1 MRRAHEALVRSE
13 REAAKTHGAHNV
25 LLAGRLSALLDARK
39 RLASRDGLE
48 ALAREYDVDVAKL
61 ESLARF
67 VNVPDVR
74 GAEDVRAVDKGGA
87 ERVTVKVKSARLGM
101 IFWKLSRLLFF
112 PFGRLLGQS
121 QFSKPAPANRHSVQH
136 AITFVFPT
144 CRYYGTSYLFL

>member
-1 MRRAHEALVRSE
+1 VRRAHEALVRSE

-25 LLAGRLSALLDARK
+25 LLAGRLSALLDERK

-48 ALAREYDVDVAKL
+48 ALAREYDVEVAKL

-74 GAEDVRAVDKGGA
+74 GEEEVRTVDKDGA

-101 IFWKLSRLLFF
+101 IFWKLNCFF
-112 PFGRLLGQS
+112 SFGRLLGQS
-121 QFSKPAPANRHSVQH
+121 QFSKPAPAN
-136 AITFVFPT
+136 
-144 CRYYGTSYLFL
+144 